1 MRPLLGNKTRGSFQN
16 SPRSRPLNLTQL
28 SSTKSLADRHQ
39 TYCRA
44 RARRKQRVKKTDTL
58 CWFPLRIRHRPHSWR
73 PLTLWLTRF
82 SPPPDWGPH
91 LRLSPGY
98 EPMHGSRHL
107 NAAEVCRAGFWETP
121 QRGRGVGTT
130 ADAGVGGASSASPV
144 SGATS
149 GGNLKVSQVCAS
161 GLRLFGLNRVLND
174 RCLYSCPLSN
184 TGLNCAGPLI
194 LQFFSHTVGPS
205 YPRASRGFAFVD
217 PTNRGSKILIFI
229 CWLNLWM

>member
-1 MRPLLGNKTRGSFQN
+1 
-16 SPRSRPLNLTQL
+16 
-28 SSTKSLADRHQ
+28 
-39 TYCRA
+39 
-44 RARRKQRVKKTDTL
+44 
-58 CWFPLRIRHRPHSWR
+58 
-73 PLTLWLTRF
+73 
-82 SPPPDWGPH
+82 
-91 LRLSPGY
+91 
-98 EPMHGSRHL
+98 MHGSRHL

-149 GGNLKVSQVCAS
+149 GGNLKVSQVRAS

-194 LQFFSHTVGPS
+194 LQFFFPYSWPFLSTGIQGLCICGS
-205 YPRASRGFAFVD
+205 NQPRIENTDFHLLVKSVD
-217 PTNRGSKILIFI
+217 VKF
-229 CWLNLWM
+229 

>member
-1 MRPLLGNKTRGSFQN
+1 M
-16 SPRSRPLNLTQL
+16 
-28 SSTKSLADRHQ
+28 
-39 TYCRA
+39 
-44 RARRKQRVKKTDTL
+44 
-58 CWFPLRIRHRPHSWR
+58 
-73 PLTLWLTRF
+73 
-82 SPPPDWGPH
+82 
-91 LRLSPGY
+91 SPGY

-149 GGNLKVSQVCAS
+149 GGNLKVSQVRAS

-184 TGLNCAGPLI
+184 TGLNCAGPLK